1 MLPIAAPM
9 VEADE
14 TFHASRDDR
23 VRAIAEMIIATCIG
37 MEGAINALDAKVGD
51 GDTGSTFAG
60 AARTVQAAIDTL
72 PFADGSALLSALS
85 DLKRKAMGGSSGVL
99 FAIMMARSADAY
111 RQVQGLGCSP
121 FRGPGS
127 DAAIWRSEAWGPDDD
142 RRAFAGARGPRKWR
156 EGMAS
161 AAAAAL
167 LGADATASMTRA
179 NAGRSSYLDARSLEG
194 IADPGAEAIARI
206 FEALAAL
213 PG

>member
-1 MLPIAAPM
+1 MGPSI
-9 VEADE
+9 VE
-14 TFHASRDDR
+14 
-23 VRAIAEMIIATCIG
+23 IIIATCID
-37 MEGAINALDAKVGD
+37 MESAINALDAKVGD

-72 PFADGSALLSALS
+72 AFADGSALLSALS

-111 RQVQGLGCSP
+111 RQSRDWVAALSEGLEAMQQYGGAKLGDRTMIDALSP
-121 FRGPGS
+121 AL
-127 DAAIWRSEAWGPDDD
+127 AAVG
-142 RRAFAGARGPRKWR
+142 GG

-161 AAAAAL
+161 AAAAAR

-194 IADPGAEAIARI
+194 IADPGAEAIVRI
-206 FEALAAL
+206 FEVLAAH